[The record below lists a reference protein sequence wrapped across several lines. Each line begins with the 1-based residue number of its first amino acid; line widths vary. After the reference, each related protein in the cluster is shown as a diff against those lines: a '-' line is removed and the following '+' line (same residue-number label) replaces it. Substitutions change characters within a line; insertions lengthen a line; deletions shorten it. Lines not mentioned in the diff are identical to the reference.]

1 MATPSSSGSSP
12 SSKELYQRLLGYV
25 RPYWKT
31 FVFALGAM
39 AAAAATEPLFPAL
52 MKPLLDGRF
61 GAGGNLDLWTLP
73 LMIVGVFMLRGL
85 VGLVADYSLSWV
97 SNKVVLDLRNAMFG
111 RLMQL
116 PTSYFDNQSSGV
128 VMSRIAYDVTGV
140 TGAATGVLTTLVKD
154 SLAVVG
160 LLGWMLYLD
169 WMLTLV
175 ALTMIPLIALA
186 VRAFSKRLRET
197 SRSMQTAMGEIMRV
211 LEESIEAHKVVK
223 IFGGQDYERSRFLAA
238 NAAQRGYAMRGTL
251 AAAALGPIVQSFAA
265 IALAIIISFALRHS
279 NDEGATV
286 GGFVSFIT
294 AMLMLLAPLK
304 RLTDVN
310 APLQRGLAGAE
321 SVFSLID
328 EVVEDDR
335 GTKELGR
342 ARGEVDF
349 DQVVFSYPGAERN
362 ALDGI
367 NLHIKP
373 GETVALVGSSGSG
386 KTTLANLMPRFYHV
400 QQGTI
405 RVDGYAL
412 EDLQLRSLRAN
423 IALVSQD
430 VVLFNDSVAANIAY
444 GVLANVSREKIR
456 EAAQAAHALDF
467 IEAMPEGFDTLIG
480 ENGVKLSGGQ
490 RQRLAIARALLKD
503 APILILDEA
512 TSALDSESE
521 RQVQA
526 ALDELMKSRTTL
538 VIAHRL
544 STIEKADRILVM
556 SRGQIVESGTH
567 HELLSL
573 NGVYARL
580 HQLRDDGTVVMA
592 GQ

>member
-1 MATPSSSGSSP
+1 MAITSF
-12 SSKELYQRLLGYV
+12 SSKDRRSSELYRRLLGYV
-25 RPYWKT
+25 RPYWRT
-31 FVFALGAM
+31 FAFALFAM

-52 MKPLLDGRF
+52 MKPLLDGSF
-61 GAGGNLDLWTLP
+61 GAGSSWELWALP

-85 VGLVADYSLSWV
+85 VGLLADYSLSWV

-111 RLMQL
+111 RLVQL

-140 TGAATGVLTTLVKD
+140 TGAATGVLTTMVKD
-154 SLAVVG
+154 TLAVMG
-160 LLGWMLYLD
+160 LLAWLIYLD

-175 ALTMIPLIALA
+175 ALAMIPLIALA
-186 VRAFSKRLRET
+186 VRSFSKRLRET
-197 SRSMQTAMGEIMRV
+197 SRALQTSMGDIMRV
-211 LEESIEAHKVVK
+211 LDESIEAHKVVK
-223 IFGGQDYERSRFLAA
+223 IFGGQEYEKRRFLNA
-238 NAAQRGYAMRGTL
+238 NATQRGHAMRGTL
-251 AAAALGPIVQSFAA
+251 AAAALGPIVQTFAA
-265 IALAIIISFALRHS
+265 IALAVIISLALHHS
-279 NDEGATV
+279 RDEGATV

-310 APLQRGLAGAE
+310 APLQRGLAAAE

-335 GTKELGR
+335 GRETLGR
-342 ARGEVDF
+342 AQGDVDF
-349 DQVVFSYPGAERN
+349 DQVVFRYPGAECN
-362 ALDGI
+362 ALDGVSF
-367 NLHIKP
+367 HIKP

-386 KTTLANLMPRFYHV
+386 KTTLANLMPRFYHA
-400 QQGTI
+400 QDGCI
-405 RVDGYAL
+405 RVDGHPLEAL
-412 EDLQLRSLRAN
+412 TLKSLRAN

-430 VVLFNDSVAANIAY
+430 VVLFNDTVAANIAY
-444 GVLANVSREKIR
+444 GVLADVSREQIR
-456 EAAQAAHALDF
+456 EAARAAHALDF
-467 IEAMPEGFDTLIG
+467 IEAMPEGFDTMIG

-490 RQRLAIARALLKD
+490 RQRLAIARALLKN

-526 ALDELMKSRTTL
+526 ALDVLMKSRTTL

-556 SRGQIVESGTH
+556 AQGRIVESGTH
-567 HELLSL
+567 GELLAHG
-573 NGVYARL
+573 GVYARL
-580 HQLRDDGTVVMA
+580 QHLREDGTVSV
-592 GQ
+592 GEQ